1 MERDRIWE
9 MKIDNKNQ
17 DQRNEEL
24 EIRSLNPRN
33 NSRSWGTRIEI
44 RPKKRRFTS
53 KNIRD
58 DIKFWNRMPVVTY

>member
-33 NSRSWGTRIEI
+33 NTRL
-44 RPKKRRFTS
+44 
-53 KNIRD
+53 
-58 DIKFWNRMPVVTY
+58 MPESY